1 MPSSAAP
8 LAAALSTALLAAAL
22 VSTPAVPAAPDAPA
36 AAAAPDAPAAAA
48 APDAPAAAA
57 APAGPAPGARWAWP
71 LHPRPAVLRGYDEVG
86 RYAPGH
92 RGLDLTASA
101 GQPVL
106 APQDGVVVFAGQ
118 VAGRGVVVLEH
129 PGGLRSTYEPAT
141 AITAAGAS
149 AARGEAFA
157 ALAEGAHCG
166 RRACLHLGVRRGED
180 YLDPLALLAPAAPPV
195 LLPLGRPA

>member
-8 LAAALSTALLAAAL
+8 LTALSTALLAAAL
-22 VSTPAVPAAPDAPA
+22 VTTPAVPAVPE
-36 AAAAPDAPAAAA
+36 AAAAPA
-48 APDAPAAAA
+48 APE
-57 APAGPAPGARWAWP
+57 PAGPAPGAGWAGWAWP

-92 RGLDLTASA
+92 RGLDLTASV

-106 APQDGVVVFAGQ
+106 APQDGVVVFAGP

-129 PGGLRSTYEPAT
+129 AGGLRSTYEPVT
-141 AITAAGAS
+141 AS
-149 AARGEAFA
+149 AAVGARTSRGEPFA

-166 RRACLHLGVRRGED
+166 KRACLHLGVRRGED
-180 YLDPLALLAPAAPPV
+180 YLDPLAFLTPAAAPV